1 MIAFIAVMLGLIEPL
16 MSLQQPWAKLADVSA
31 RQQTQAAAA
40 TTAVVLAI
48 DASSY
53 MDGYSMRKAQEAA
66 RQFVD
71 KADAATAIA
80 LVTFAD
86 SAKLD
91 QDFTQDKTVLLAAI
105 NGLKPR
111 GVRAL
116 YDGGA
121 LAINTAANA
130 SASRRVVVLMSNGP
144 EYRYQSK
151 ATRKDVLELAKTR
164 GVPVYTV
171 AVGTLVDRPLFKEL
185 AQVSSAESYTLDRAE
200 GLVGVYTTLSA
211 RLLSAPVTPSTPIPA
226 AAANVATTTV
236 AVTPAPTT
244 GKDILVKSVS
254 LKTPQAPIAP
264 APVNS
269 NKPKLT
275 VTSAVVLAIDTSSN
289 MTGAPLRKA
298 KEAARLFV
306 EKADSSAP
314 IAIVTFGNKADVA
327 QDFTSDKSVL
337 ASVIDGLKTSG
348 NRALYDGSL
357 AAVNLAANT
366 AAQRRMVILVSNGAE
381 YRYQSKSVRK
391 EAIALA
397 KTRSVAV
404 YTVGLGTEIDRAY
417 LRELAAAA
425 NGQNLTVVK
434 ADELVAVYTAL
445 GAQLVGSP
453 LLASNSA
460 ADPAST
466 PAASTASTTTTT
478 TTTTNAA
485 ADPAKAGKGV
495 PVSNGGIVLAEGP
508 KPGVNVKPV
517 VTAPEAPK
525 PISPIAPN
533 PAAVTDQKPGAANPI
548 APAAGDLKPIN
559 AGANPP
565 AASNDPKVSNPGA
578 AQPAAPADPAADTL
592 SSSIMPITVTV
603 PETTAVASATLDI
616 NGQVLANFTTAPY
629 AYDLDTRAL
638 SAGHYTL
645 TFTVINDKQ
654 VTSQGSLDFDVIVKV
669 PENAAA
675 EEAPESDILN
685 GKPRRTT
692 ATILDSAPR
701 ILLVNGKAL
710 PFDLSFAPETG
721 LVVVEPKPVAAD
733 TPTETLGA
741 ILTKP
746 ASLIPQ
752 PIKDA
757 LLAQHPT
764 FWSIVMLI
772 MTVILLPQGIFTL
785 YWMMYTWNKPELA
798 EKYRSPKEYL
808 PAQHSFTAILP
819 ARHEAGVIK
828 DTIKAVDRID
838 YPDHLKEI
846 LVMIRDEDD
855 DETINAA
862 KEAIAEIGKDT
873 IKLITFTTGP
883 KNKPNGLNRG
893 LKAASNEIVCVFD
906 AEDEPHPEL
915 YNVVNT
921 VMIRDDADVVQSG
934 VQLMNF
940 KSTWFSALNCLEYF
954 FWFKSGLHCF
964 THALKVTP
972 LGGNTVFFKKHW
984 LQRING
990 WDEHC
995 LTEDADVGI
1004 RLTQLGAKI
1013 QIVYDEKH
1021 ATQEETPANVESFIK
1036 QRTRWSQ
1043 GFYEIFFKGDWLKLP
1058 MFKQKITAIYIL
1070 LNSLLQAAIM
1080 IFLPLGLY
1088 IALTQRVPVPI
1099 ALISYFPIVLLF
1111 LQLITNL
1118 VGIREFTAAYGEKLP
1133 FGFSAKMAIFY
1144 YPFQLLLAFSAF
1156 RAVRRFLSKKNA
1168 WEKTAHSNLHRQPA
1182 AQPQM

>member
-1 MIAFIAVMLGLIEPL
+1 MSSIMIAFIAVMLGLIEPL
-16 MSLQQPWAKLADVSA
+16 ISQQQPWARLADASA

-40 TTAVVLAI
+40 TTAVVLAM

-66 RQFVD
+66 RQFID

-80 LVTFAD
+80 IVTFAD
-86 SAKLD
+86 SAKLT
-91 QDFTQDKTVLLAAI
+91 QDFTQDKTILLTAI

-211 RLLSAPVTPSTPIPA
+211 RLLGSPATPRTPIPA
-226 AAANVATTTV
+226 AAANSVTTT
-236 AVTPAPTT
+236 TPITPVPTT
-244 GKDILVKSVS
+244 GKDTLIKSAS

-264 APVNS
+264 APVSNS
-269 NKPKLT
+269 KPKQT

-306 EKADSSAP
+306 DKADASTP
-314 IAIVTFGNKADVA
+314 IAVVTFGDKANMV

-337 ASVIDGLKTSG
+337 ASVIDSLKTSG

-366 AAQRRMVILVSNGAE
+366 AAQRRIVILVSNGAE
-381 YRYQSKSVRK
+381 YRYQSKSARK

-404 YTVGLGTEIDRAY
+404 YTVGLGTAIDRAY

-425 NGQNLTVVK
+425 NGQPFTVVK
-434 ADELVAVYTAL
+434 ADELVTVYTAL

-460 ADPAST
+460 ADPVST

-478 TTTTNAA
+478 TTSASA
-485 ADPAKAGKGV
+485 ADPVTAGKDA
-495 PVSNGGIVLAEGP
+495 PVSNGGIVLAESP

-517 VTAPEAPK
+517 ITAPEAPK
-525 PISPIAPN
+525 PISPIASN
-533 PAAVTDQKPGAANPI
+533 PAAVTDQKPGTAVNPI

-559 AGANPP
+559 AGANQP
-565 AASNDPKVSNPGA
+565 AASSDPKVANLAA
-578 AQPAAPADPAADTL
+578 AQPATPADPADTL

-603 PETTAVASATLDI
+603 PESNAVARATLDI
-616 NGQVLANFTTAPY
+616 NGQVLATFTTAPY
-629 AYDLDTRAL
+629 EYDLDTRAL
-638 SAGHYTL
+638 SAGHYML

-669 PENAAA
+669 PDNAAA

-685 GKPRRTT
+685 GRPRRTT

-701 ILLVNGKAL
+701 VLLVNGKAL

-721 LVVVEPKPVAAD
+721 LVVVEPKPATAE
-733 TPTETLGA
+733 TPNETLGA

-764 FWSIVMLI
+764 FWSVVMLI
-772 MTVILLPQGIFTL
+772 MTIILLPQGIFTL

-921 VMIRDDADVVQSG
+921 VMIRDNADVVQSG

-1021 ATQEETPANVESFIK
+1021 ATQEETPHNVESFIK

-1058 MFKQKITAIYIL
+1058 MLK
-1070 LNSLLQAAIM
+1070 
-1080 IFLPLGLY
+1080 
-1088 IALTQRVPVPI
+1088 
-1099 ALISYFPIVLLF
+1099 
-1111 LQLITNL
+1111 
-1118 VGIREFTAAYGEKLP
+1118 
-1133 FGFSAKMAIFY
+1133 
-1144 YPFQLLLAFSAF
+1144 
-1156 RAVRRFLSKKNA
+1156 
-1168 WEKTAHSNLHRQPA
+1168 
-1182 AQPQM
+1182 